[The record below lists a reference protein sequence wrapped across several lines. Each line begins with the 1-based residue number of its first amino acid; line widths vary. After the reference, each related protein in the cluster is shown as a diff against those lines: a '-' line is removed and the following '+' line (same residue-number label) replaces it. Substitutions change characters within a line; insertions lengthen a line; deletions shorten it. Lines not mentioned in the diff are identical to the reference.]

1 MTDVNSRQGE
11 HFDFKKLAPG
21 VYAAIA
27 IEQAG
32 IFGNCG
38 IIDTGDHT
46 IVFDTSESTASAREL
61 KIMAESLTRR
71 PVNYVIFSHA
81 HPDHVFG
88 AQVFSDRTPIISTL
102 GTRLDILGLDDY
114 AKDNRQAID
123 EWVGYLEE
131 QQAKFAAEA
140 DDKVRAHLSKSIAR
154 IQRTIDDIP
163 TLELRFPTITFEHEL
178 VFHGRDRS
186 VVLITRGGG
195 HTNSDCYL
203 LLDGDR
209 ILFAGDLAFF
219 QRQPYMGDCD
229 LPAWLMQIE
238 ALVQLDIDVVVPGH
252 GQVGNKSDLIK
263 EKEYLSTIEN
273 MVKEGLNAGLE
284 IDRLL
289 NQSLPE
295 PFDRWS
301 VDGRPSEPN
310 VRYLYERLMGKDSHG

>member
-1 MTDVNSRQGE
+1 MMSNNSHMGE
-11 HFDFKKLAPG
+11 HFEFTTLAVG

-27 IEQAG
+27 IEQVG
-32 IFGNCG
+32 TFGNCG
-38 IIDTGDHT
+38 IVDTGDHT
-46 IVFDTSESTASAREL
+46 IVFDTSESPASALEL
-61 KIMAESLTRR
+61 KITAESLTKR
-71 PVNYVIFSHA
+71 PVDYVIFSHA

-88 AQVFSDRTPIISTL
+88 AQVFSDRMPIISTL
-102 GTRLDILGLDDY
+102 ETRLDIQGLDDY

-140 DDKVRAHLSKSIAR
+140 DEKVRAHLSKSIAR
-154 IQRTIDDIP
+154 IQRTVDDIP
-163 TLELRFPTITFEHEL
+163 TLELRFPTITFDHEL

-186 VVLITRGGG
+186 VALITRGGG

-203 LLDGDR
+203 LLADDR

-229 LPAWLMQIE
+229 MAAWLMQIE
-238 ALVQLDIDVVVPGH
+238 VLLQFEIDVIVPGH
-252 GQVGNKSDLIK
+252 GQVGTKSDLIK
-263 EKEYLSTIEN
+263 EKEYLLTIEN

-289 NQSLPE
+289 NRSLPE
-295 PFDRWS
+295 PFDQWS

-310 VRYLYERLMGKDSHG
+310 VRYLYDRLIGTGSQR